1 MKKFYIFDFDGTLVN
16 TFYDSVI
23 AYNKALK
30 QNNLPEYTYESLYQI
45 DYSDFI
51 NSMTEDM
58 QVLKLYSKIYEESE
72 KEYTLPYD
80 GINEVLKELI
90 KRGNEVAICSNRSQ
104 EQLEYYT
111 EKLFPEIN
119 FKYVIGY
126 TPKGGFKPNPEVMNR
141 ILNNVNY
148 KKGEI
153 VYIGDKKTDI
163 VTAQNVDL
171 DVIIVTWGQGDEE
184 AYYDN
189 YPIKI
194 IDNVKELLDF

>member
-30 QNNLPEYTYESLYQI
+30 QNNLPEYTYESLDQI

-104 EQLEYYT
+104 EQLDYYT

-126 TPKGGFKPNPEVMNR
+126 TPEGGFKPNPEVMNR

>member
-30 QNNLPEYTYESLYQI
+30 QNNLPEYTYESLDQI

-111 EKLFPEIN
+111 EKLFPEID

-126 TPKGGFKPNPEVMNR
+126 TPEGGFKPNPEVMNR

>member
-30 QNNLPEYTYESLYQI
+30 QNNLPEYTYESLDQI

-111 EKLFPEIN
+111 EKLFPEID

-126 TPKGGFKPNPEVMNR
+126 TPEGGFKPNPEVMNR

-163 VTAQNVDL
+163 VTAQNVEL

>member
-30 QNNLPEYTYESLYQI
+30 QNNLPEYTYESLDQI

-111 EKLFPEIN
+111 EKLFPEID

-126 TPKGGFKPNPEVMNR
+126 TPEGGFKPNPEVMNR

-148 KKGEI
+148 KKGERTFQ
-153 VYIGDKKTDI
+153 KTK
-163 VTAQNVDL
+163 VPTLA
-171 DVIIVTWGQGDEE
+171 
-184 AYYDN
+184 
-189 YPIKI
+189 
-194 IDNVKELLDF
+194 

>member
-30 QNNLPEYTYESLYQI
+30 QNNLPEYTYESLDQI

-104 EQLEYYT
+104 EQLDYYT

-126 TPKGGFKPNPEVMNR
+126 TPEGGFKPNPEVMKR

-163 VTAQNVDL
+163 VTAQNVEL

>member
-30 QNNLPEYTYESLYQI
+30 QNNLPEYTYESLDQI

-126 TPKGGFKPNPEVMNR
+126 TPEGGFKPNPEVMKR

-163 VTAQNVDL
+163 VTAQNVEL